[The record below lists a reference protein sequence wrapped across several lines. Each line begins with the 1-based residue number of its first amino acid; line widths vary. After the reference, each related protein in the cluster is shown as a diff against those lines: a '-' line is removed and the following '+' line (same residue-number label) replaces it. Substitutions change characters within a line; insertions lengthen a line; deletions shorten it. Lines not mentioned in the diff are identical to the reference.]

1 MRVPCFHGGDPQSC
15 CLPCCAGDS
24 VTPGTQTSIQRPGV
38 AARSVGKWLRT
49 GPGGVESSMEM
60 LLGRGGCRGTAPY
73 RVWGGG
79 WGLGFASTSFIPNI
93 TVPCLC
99 PGKQQ
104 WGWPRARREGWGRKE
119 ARHPM
124 GMSPAAHSE
133 IAWVNQHESCWET
146 GVRTGTAQL
155 VPAVRKWWRK
165 KERERGSGAA
175 YPEENLAAWGG
186 VRVGATVTQ
195 SYSSAP
201 APGGGGCWG
210 RAGAAWLWSR
220 LAVLLEE
227 LRVVASHSAAL
238 LP

>member
-1 MRVPCFHGGDPQSC
+1 
-15 CLPCCAGDS
+15 
-24 VTPGTQTSIQRPGV
+24 
-38 AARSVGKWLRT
+38 
-49 GPGGVESSMEM
+49 
-60 LLGRGGCRGTAPY
+60 
-73 RVWGGG
+73 
-79 WGLGFASTSFIPNI
+79 
-93 TVPCLC
+93 
-99 PGKQQ
+99 
-104 WGWPRARREGWGRKE
+104 
-119 ARHPM
+119 M
-124 GMSPAAHSE
+124 GISPAAHSE
-133 IAWVNQHESCWET
+133 IAWVNQHESCWEM

-155 VPAVRKWWRK
+155 VPAVRKLWRK

-201 APGGGGCWG
+201 APGGGGWWG